1 MMRAS
6 LGAPILGALM
16 WLAAAAHCPASA
28 ADNESATRDP
38 AEAIR
43 EVDARWSEDLFA
55 GRLDR
60 VMENYDDNA
69 AFLVHGSPV
78 IRGKPAI
85 RAWFR
90 ARLDTP
96 GYSAR
101 FRPTEII
108 VAASGDMAY
117 ELGEFE
123 ATVLSDGRRMHVKG
137 KHLVTWKWNGA
148 RWVVTAES
156 INTDGPAVAG

>member
-1 MMRAS
+1 MRRSKSARLFLATLLFLS
-6 LGAPILGALM
+6 IAAPHAT
-16 WLAAAAHCPASA
+16 A
-28 ADNESATRDP
+28 ADAPATHDA

-43 EVDARWSEDLFA
+43 VIDARWSEDLFA

-60 VMENYDDNA
+60 VMENYDEDA
-69 AFLVHGSPV
+69 AFLTHGDPI
-78 IRGKPAI
+78 IRGKAAI

-90 ARLDTP
+90 ERLDTP

-123 ATVLSDGRRMHVKG
+123 ATVLSEGRRMRVKG
-137 KHLVTWKWNGA
+137 KHLVTWRWNGS
-148 RWVVTAES
+148 RWVVTAEAIS
-156 INTDGPAVAG
+156 TDGPAVAG